1 MRFRYV
7 AFIVALTSSAMLTA
21 CGSSAEPN
29 AAAFNDADVSFAQNM
44 IPHHKQAVEMADIAL
59 KVSSGASI
67 EVADLAKRIQ
77 GAQQPEID
85 VMSGWLKTWG
95 KESAPTTE
103 MDDMEGMDHSSMS
116 GMEGMMSAE
125 EMASLQSATGL
136 AFDTAWMQMMVRHH
150 EGAVAMAKQVQSA
163 GSNAEV
169 KALAAKIIV
178 AQEAEISE
186 MKATLDK

>member
-44 IPHHKQAVEMADIAL
+44 IPHHQQAVEMADIAL

-103 MDDMEGMDHSSMS
+103 MADMEGMDHSSMS

-150 EGAVAMAKQVQSA
+150 EGAVAMAKQVQGA